1 MFDHILQGVGA
12 LEAEFTRV
20 RHAIHQHPETGFN
33 EHRTSKLVAERL
45 QEWGYQ
51 VQRGIAGTGLVATLK
66 MGNSSRVL
74 GIRAEMDAL
83 PIVEQSGLPW
93 SSLHPGVSHMCGH
106 DGHTTMLLCAARYL
120 ATTRNFNGT
129 LNLIF
134 QPAEEL
140 LCGGSRMI
148 DEGLFDNYP
157 CDMLFAM
164 HNLPGLAAGE
174 FYFRQGVTMASG
186 DTIEIDVNGVGGHG
200 AFPHKATDTVL
211 VCAHI
216 VLALQSIV
224 ARNVDPFAP
233 AVVTIGSLQAGDT
246 ANVIP
251 GSGCLKLTVRTLDKA
266 ARQQVLERIETIA
279 TATAQAYGATAQ
291 LRHIAGS
298 PVLINA
304 AEATDFARQVGTE
317 LFGAAKCHDGVQ
329 VMASE
334 DFAWMLEQHPNGCYI
349 NIGNGTE
356 GANGVPVHNGHY
368 DFNDANIVP
377 GAALWVGITER
388 YLACD

>member
-1 MFDHILQGVGA
+1 MFNRILQGVGA
-12 LEAEFTRV
+12 LEAEFTSV
-20 RHAIHQHPETGFN
+20 RHYIHQHPETGFN
-33 EHRTSKLVAERL
+33 EHRTSEQVAERL
-45 QEWGYQ
+45 KEWGYR

-66 MGNSSRVL
+66 VGNGGRVL

-83 PIVEQSGLPW
+83 PIVEESGLPW
-93 SSLHPGVSHMCGH
+93 SSLHPGVSHTCGH

-120 ATTRNFNGT
+120 ANTRNFNGT

-140 LCGGSRMI
+140 LCGGSRMME
-148 DEGLFDNYP
+148 EGLFDRYP

-186 DTIEIDVNGVGGHG
+186 DTLEIDVNGVGGHG

-224 ARNVDPFAP
+224 SRNLDPFAP

-266 ARQQVLERIETIA
+266 ARQQALERIEAIA

-298 PVLINA
+298 PVLVNG
-304 AEATDFARQVGTE
+304 AEATDFARQVGIE

-349 NIGNGTE
+349 NVGNGSE
-356 GANGVPVHNGHY
+356 GANGVPVHNGGY

-388 YLACD
+388 YLAC